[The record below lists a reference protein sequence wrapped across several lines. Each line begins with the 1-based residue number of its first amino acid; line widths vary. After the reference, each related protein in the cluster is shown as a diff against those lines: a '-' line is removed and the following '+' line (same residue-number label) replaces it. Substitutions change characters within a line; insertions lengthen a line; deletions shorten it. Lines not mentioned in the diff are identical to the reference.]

1 MAGVLATV
9 LRLAAWAAGALV
21 LAVAALALAQ
31 DRLIFPRWAM
41 GPPAPLPAGAEALEA
56 WSDDGHRLQGVLI
69 PARDGAAAAPLLL
82 AFGGNAW
89 DAHALAGLL
98 HALAPGRAV
107 AAFHYRGYGPSEG
120 RPGAA
125 AILADG
131 GVVFDAV
138 ARHPAAAAGVIAVG
152 LSLGAAPAAEVA
164 ATRPVA
170 GVVLVTPFDSLH
182 ALARTHYPWAPVGW
196 LLRHRMEVAATVAR
210 VTAPVA
216 VIAAGADTVVPP
228 ARTAPVRAAA
238 PRLVA
243 DTALEGAGHNDLY
256 DQAAFAAALTEALAA
271 IERAGPGAAPR

>member
-21 LAVAALALAQ
+21 LAVTALALAQ

-41 GPPAPLPAGAEALEA
+41 GPPAPLPAGVEALEA
-56 WSDDGHRLQGVLI
+56 RSDDGHRLQGVLI
-69 PARDGAAAAPLLL
+69 PARDGGAAAPLLL

-89 DAHALAGLL
+89 DAHALAGRL
-98 HALAPGRAV
+98 HALTPERAV
-107 AAFHYRGYGPSEG
+107 AAFHYRGYGLSEG

-125 AILADG
+125 AILADA

-138 ARHPAAAAGVIAVG
+138 AGHPAAAAGVIAVG
-152 LSLGAAPAAEVA
+152 LSLGAGPAAEVA

-170 GVVLVTPFDSLH
+170 GVVLVTPFESLH

-243 DTALEGAGHNDLY
+243 DITLEGAGHNDLY
-256 DQAAFAAALTEALAA
+256 DRAAFAAALTEALAA
-271 IERAGPGAAPR
+271 IKRAGPGAAPR